1 MLVNIIY
8 GWNEL
13 LIALVFLQ
21 DDNSRTLMAG
31 LAVFQGRYVTQQP
44 LVMAGA
50 FLSILPILLLYVFG
64 QRFFVR
70 GLTAGIGK

>member
-21 DDNSRTLMAG
+21 DDKSRTLMAG
-31 LAVFQGRYVTQQP
+31 LSVFQGRYVTQQP
-44 LVMAGA
+44 LVMAGS
-50 FLSILPILLLYVFG
+50 FLSILPILLLYAFG
-64 QRFFVR
+64 QRFFVK

>member
-1 MLVNIIY
+1 
-8 GWNEL
+8 
-13 LIALVFLQ
+13 
-21 DDNSRTLMAG
+21 MAG
-31 LAVFQGRYVTQQP
+31 LSVFQGRYVTQQP
-44 LVMAGA
+44 LVMAGS